1 MPNKLSRYADG
12 IMEAAWL
19 VAVILVPV
27 FFNVFSSRIFEPDKI
42 TWLRTLALVI
52 LAAWLVKLV
61 AEGGLRWERLEP
73 GDTPLKTFLKTPLVL
88 PVLGLVAA
96 YLIATLFSVAPS
108 TSFWG
113 SYQRLQGT
121 YTTFSYLIVFG
132 ALAANLRRRAQIE
145 RLITTIILASLP
157 VSLYGILQRY
167 SRDPVPWG
175 GNTTIRIAANM
186 GNSIFVA
193 AYLIMVFPLTFGRIF
208 SSFRAILREETG
220 LAGHIARA
228 TVYVF
233 TASVQVIALY
243 MSGSRGPALG
253 WMAGLFFLAL
263 TMSLIFRKRWLTVS
277 IVAAAILGG
286 AFLLVFNLPS
296 SPFEALKAS
305 PAIGRF
311 GRLLDAESNT
321 ALVRKY
327 IWEGAADLVQP
338 HAPLEYPD
346 GSLDRFNAL
355 RPLFGYGPEAMYVA
369 YNPFYVPELGHVERR
384 NASPDRSH
392 NETWDSMVITG
403 LFGLAVYLAIFTTIF
418 YYGFKWLGLIPTR
431 KRRLAFFGLY
441 AAGGLLGAVG
451 LSLIQGVEYAGVGL
465 PFGILLGLIT
475 YLALAGIFPNF
486 TVPKTAG
493 EILRAITLLVLL
505 SAILAHFVEINFGI
519 AIAVTRLYFWVY
531 AALLLLVGQVL
542 PTHGQYEGVPEHM
555 MVEPAA
561 EREAAGR
568 SSRKKGR
575 SGRVRQG
582 ASEEHPGTGRG
593 WQIAGLIVAVLLTT
607 LGFDYI
613 SNSARSTSSL
623 GTIWG
628 SLTSLRAQGAGSS
641 LALVG
646 ALGMTW
652 LGASILANSEE
663 QGPAPFKSWLAS
675 LLRALGLSA
684 VVALV
689 FWIWHAG
696 ALAGL
701 VQSVA
706 ATLDQVIGQVQNYE
720 SILTRFYVYI
730 LLLVMVGGALLVDE
744 WPRQTNRLGNLGWLL
759 AALPLLAAFSFASY
773 SNLRVIQA
781 DIAFK
786 MADPFARPGQW
797 PVAIA
802 IYNRATQLAP
812 AEDYYYLFLGRAYLE
827 EARALADQNE
837 QDRLI
842 GQAESDLLK
851 AQRLNPLNTDHT
863 ANLARLYSLWA
874 AFVRDTPDRQKRAE
888 KSAEYFG
895 KAVTLSPN
903 NARLWDE
910 WAVLYLNV
918 LQEPDAAYE
927 RLQHSL
933 MVDPEYDWTLA
944 LLGDYYSRQAQAET
958 DPSSQASHYQQAIK
972 SYERALELASRSD
985 RQTQYNYTLAL
996 AAIHTQM
1003 DDLPA
1008 AVAIYQ
1014 NALLIA
1020 PNGAETY
1027 LVNETLARIY
1037 FQLNDLPSAISH
1049 AQLALEQA
1057 PDGQREQY
1065 QELLSQLQAMT
1076 TTQEQ
1081 P

>member
-1 MPNKLSRYADG
+1 MPNKLSRYAEG

-19 VAVILVPV
+19 TAVILVPV

-42 TWLRTLALVI
+42 AWLRTLALVI
-52 LAAWLVKLV
+52 LAAWLVKLA
-61 AEGGLRWERLEP
+61 AEGGVRWEKLEP
-73 GDTPLKTFLKTPLVL
+73 GDVPWRAFLKIPLVG
-88 PVLGLVAA
+88 PVLGIVVV
-96 YLIATLFSVAPS
+96 YLIATLFSVAPA

-132 ALAANLRRRAQIE
+132 ALAGNLRRRVQIE

-193 AYLIMVFPLTFGRIF
+193 AYLIMVIPLSVGRIF
-208 SSFRAILREETG
+208 TSFRAILREESG

-233 TASVQVIALY
+233 IASVQVIALY

-253 WMAGLFFLAL
+253 WMASLFFLGL
-263 TMSLIFRKRWLTVS
+263 TLSLIFRKRWLTVS

-286 AFLLVFNLPS
+286 AFLLVFNLPN

-338 HAPLEYPD
+338 HDPLQYPD

-355 RPLFGYGPEAMYVA
+355 RPLIGYGPEAMYVA
-369 YNPFYVPELGHVERR
+369 YNPFYVPDLGHVERR

-392 NETWDSMVITG
+392 NETWDSVVITG
-403 LFGLAVYLAIFTTIF
+403 LLGLAAYLTIFTAVF

-431 KRRLAFFGLY
+431 RRRLAFFGLY
-441 AAGGLLGAVG
+441 AAGGLLGAIG
-451 LSLIQGVEYAGVGL
+451 LSLVQGVEYAGVGL
-465 PFGILLGLIT
+465 PFGILLGLVT

-505 SAILAHFVEINFGI
+505 SAVLAHFVEINFGI

-531 AALLLLVGQVL
+531 AALLLLVGLVL
-542 PTHGQYEGVPEHM
+542 PAHGQYEAVPEHL
-555 MVEPAA
+555 MVEPGDGNQAA
-561 EREAAGR
+561 SR
-568 SSRKKGR
+568 SSRKKRR
-575 SGRVRQG
+575 SGRGGPAQ
-582 ASEEHPGTGRG
+582 ADDEPGSGRG
-593 WQIAGLIVAVLLTT
+593 WQVASLIVAILLTT
-607 LGFDYI
+607 LGYDYI
-613 SNSARSTSSL
+613 SNASRASSSL
-623 GTIWG
+623 ATIWG
-628 SLTSLRAQGAGSS
+628 SLTSLRAQGSGSS
-641 LALVG
+641 LALVS
-646 ALGMTW
+646 ALAMTW
-652 LGASILANSEE
+652 LGASILANGEE
-663 QGPAPFKSWLAS
+663 QGPAPVKLWLAS
-675 LLRALGLSA
+675 LLRVLSISAA
-684 VVALV
+684 VTLI

-696 ALAGL
+696 SLSSL

-706 ATLDQVIGQVQNYE
+706 STLEQVIGQVQNYE
-720 SILTRFYVYI
+720 SILSRFYSFI
-730 LLLVMVGGALLVDE
+730 LLMVITGGALLVED
-744 WPRQTNRLGNLGWLL
+744 WPRETNRLGSLGWTL
-759 AALPLLAAFSFASY
+759 AALPLVAALSFSSY

-802 IYNRATQLAP
+802 IYERAIQQAP

-827 EARALADQNE
+827 QARSLTNPAE

-842 GQAESDLLK
+842 SQAESDLLK

-874 AFVRDTPDRQKRAE
+874 AFVQDTPDSQKRAE

-895 KAVTLSPN
+895 RAVTLSPN

-910 WAVLYLNV
+910 WAILYLNV
-918 LQEPDAAYE
+918 LGQPEAAYE
-927 RLQHSL
+927 RLQRSL
-933 MVDPEYDWTLA
+933 EIDPEYDWTLA
-944 LLGDYYSRQAQAET
+944 LLGDYYARQAQAAS
-958 DPSSQASHYQQAIK
+958 DPADRASSYQQAIE
-972 SYERALELASRSD
+972 SYSQALELVSLRD
-985 RQTQYNYTLAL
+985 PQNQYNYTLAL
-996 AAIHTQM
+996 AAIYTQM
-1003 DDLPA
+1003 EDFPS

-1014 NALLIA
+1014 NALAVA
-1020 PNGAETY
+1020 PNGVDVY
-1027 LVNETLARIY
+1027 RVHETLARIY
-1037 FQLNDLPSAISH
+1037 YQMNDLPNAIGSAS
-1049 AQLALEQA
+1049 LALEQA
-1057 PDGQREQY
+1057 PDGQKETY
-1065 QELLSQLQAMT
+1065 QQLLSQLEALQAG
-1076 TTQEQ
+1076 QGQ